1 MMKDPARRASP
12 MGMIAW
18 GISCFLLCTSP
29 AAADL
34 FKYVDKEGVIHFT
47 NIPAHP
53 DAQKLAA
60 LKPLTVSHTTG
71 RINPRAQLPALRSFA
86 PFCDVPNQ
94 NAYEPHI
101 RLTCLRHGMDYNL
114 VKAVIR
120 AESGFNSQAVSPK
133 GAMGLMQLMPDTSR
147 YMGVMNPF
155 DPLDNIDGGTR
166 YLRMLLDRF
175 NNDISL
181 ALAAYNAGPEN
192 VAKYRGIPPYD
203 ETQVYVQR
211 VLEYYQRYTR

>member
-1 MMKDPARRASP
+1 MKDPARKASP
-12 MGMIAW
+12 MRMVAW
-18 GISCFLLCTSP
+18 CLSCCILLATP
-29 AAADL
+29 AGADI

-53 DAQKLAA
+53 DAQKMAA
-60 LKPLTVSHTTG
+60 LKPITVTQTVG
-71 RINPRAQLPALRSFA
+71 RIAPRSQLPLLRSYV
-86 PFCDVPNQ
+86 PFCDLPNQ

-101 RLTCLRHGMDYNL
+101 RLTCLRHGMDHNL

-147 YMGVMNPF
+147 YMGVLNPF

-175 NNDISL
+175 KNDISL

-192 VAKYRGIPPYD
+192 VAKYGGVPPYD

-211 VLEYYQRYTR
+211 VLEYYQRYKR